1 MCKLIH
7 AFRFRLLE
15 FVVLE
20 EVDQVSLMW
29 LQHLLASKLVHTQ
42 LLDYLQDVH
51 FFAKLALSIL
61 EKEIVSILLGT
72 TAQAVRLFKAPQRPE
87 ATILVRKGLSLL
99 YLFFDLRFFVAVCY
113 LVVVLIYLLGKS
125 LCRFAFLFSVQWSD
139 ILVLHVF
146 VIILLL
152 SRVELLDQTVG

>member
-42 LLDYLQDVH
+42 LFDDLQDVH
-51 FFAKLALSIL
+51 LFTELAFSAF
-61 EKEIVSILLGT
+61 EKEIVSGLLGS
-72 TAQAVRLFKAPQRPE
+72 TAEAV
-87 ATILVRKGLSLL
+87 
-99 YLFFDLRFFVAVCY
+99 
-113 LVVVLIYLLGKS
+113 
-125 LCRFAFLFSVQWSD
+125 
-139 ILVLHVF
+139 
-146 VIILLL
+146 
-152 SRVELLDQTVG
+152 